1 MIHSWKE
8 LAAALT
14 GGEAFLPAQQL
25 QEKHE
30 VGLGIDGEGWFDSFC
45 FLFLLGWGCWIFVAG
60 VKHKI
65 LTRPL
70 DSRHPIMAV

>member
-1 MIHSWKE
+1 MPWEKIQHDSFKE

-30 VGLGIDGEGWFDSFC
+30 VGLGIDGKGGLIGCVFC
-45 FLFLLGWGCWIFVAG
+45 FSWDGDAVFFCRGQTQNRD
-60 VKHKI
+60 KI
-65 LTRPL
+65 
-70 DSRHPIMAV
+70 SRL